1 MTVLKESTQTPI
13 ALRIHAGRPRMVACL
28 VFAVTALVAAAA
40 LSVAVGEADLPWS
53 LALDLRLPRT
63 ALAAVAGALFGLAG
77 ALIQAVTRNPLA
89 SPDVIG
95 VTQGAG
101 LAAVIAVTVGIPYAL
116 VAPAALAGGLLA
128 ATVVFLLGARSGF
141 TANRFV
147 LGGVAIAFALRA
159 GIEIVLTTADAIDA
173 QRAQI
178 WLLGS
183 LNGLGWAEAAPLA
196 IALAVALPLLA
207 VAAWA
212 LRTSAL
218 DDDTARGLGS
228 RPIAVRAAAG
238 GLGVV
243 VAALATAT
251 VGAVDFVAL
260 VAPQTAQRLARTER
274 PPLALSGVLGATLV
288 VLADIVARRLLA
300 PTQLPVGVVTAA
312 IGGPF
317 LIYLLLRGRRAN

>member
-1 MTVLKESTQTPI
+1 MRR
-13 ALRIHAGRPRMVACL
+13 LRYAGWL
-28 VFAVTALVAAAA
+28 VVAAAVLAGAMA
-40 LSVAVGEADLPWS
+40 LSVSVGEADLPWS

-63 ALAAVAGALFGLAG
+63 ALAAVSGALFGIGG
-77 ALIQAVTRNPLA
+77 ALIQSVTRNALA

-101 LAAVIAVTVGIPYAL
+101 LAAVIAVTAGLPYAF
-116 VAPAALAGGLLA
+116 VAPTALAGGLLA
-128 ATVVFLLGARSGF
+128 AAVAFLLGARSGF

-159 GIEIVLTTADAIDA
+159 GIEVTLTTADAIDA

-183 LNGLGWAEAAPLA
+183 VNGLGWAEATPLA
-196 IALAVALPLLA
+196 ITLVVALPLLA
-207 VAAWA
+207 MAAWA

-218 DDDTARGLGS
+218 DDDTARGLGA
-228 RPIAVRAAAG
+228 RPVGVRAGVGA
-238 GLGVV
+238 LGVV
-243 VAALATAT
+243 MAALATAT

-260 VAPQTAQRLARTER
+260 VAPQTAQRIARTER
-274 PPLALSGVLGATLV
+274 PPIALAAVIGAALV
-288 VLADIVARRLLA
+288 VVADLVARRVLA

-317 LIYLLLRGRRAN
+317 LIFLLLRARRA

>member
-1 MTVLKESTQTPI
+1 MKR
-13 ALRIHAGRPRMVACL
+13 LRYAGWL
-28 VFAVTALVAAAA
+28 LVAALVLAGAMA
-40 LSVAVGEADLPWS
+40 LSISVGEADLPWP

-63 ALAAVAGALFGLAG
+63 ALAAVSGALFAIGG
-77 ALIQAVTRNPLA
+77 ALLQSVTRNALA

-101 LAAVIAVTVGIPYAL
+101 LAAVIAVTAGLPYAL
-116 VAPAALAGGLLA
+116 VAPTALAGGLLA
-128 ATVVFLLGARSGF
+128 AAVAFLLGARSGF

-159 GIEIVLTTADAIDA
+159 GIEITLTTADAIDA

-183 LNGLGWAEAAPLA
+183 VNGLGWAEATPLA
-196 IALAVALPLLA
+196 VTLLVALPLLA
-207 VAAWA
+207 MAAWA

-218 DDDTARGLGS
+218 DDDTARGLGA
-228 RPIAVRAAAG
+228 RPVGVRAAVGA
-238 GLGVV
+238 LGAVL
-243 VAALATAT
+243 AALATAT

-260 VAPQTAQRLARTER
+260 VAPQTAQRIARTER
-274 PPLALSGVLGATLV
+274 PPIALAAVIGAALV
-288 VLADIVARRLLA
+288 VVADVVARRVLA

-317 LIYLLLRGRRAN
+317 LIFLLLRARRA

>member
-1 MTVLKESTQTPI
+1 MK
-13 ALRIHAGRPRMVACL
+13 LRYAGW
-28 VFAVTALVAAAA
+28 LVAAGAVLAGAMA
-40 LSVAVGEADLPWS
+40 LSVSVGEADLPWS

-63 ALAAVAGALFGLAG
+63 ALAAVSGALFGIGG
-77 ALIQAVTRNPLA
+77 ALIQSVTRNPLA

-101 LAAVIAVTVGIPYAL
+101 LAAVIAVTAGLPYAL
-116 VAPAALAGGLLA
+116 VAPTALAGGLLA
-128 ATVVFLLGARSGF
+128 AAVAFLLGARSGF

-159 GIEIVLTTADAIDA
+159 GIEITLTTADAIDA

-183 LNGLGWAEAAPLA
+183 LNGLGWAEATPLA
-196 IALAVALPLLA
+196 ITLVVALPLLA
-207 VAAWA
+207 MAAWA

-218 DDDTARGLGS
+218 DDDTARGLGA
-228 RPIAVRAAAG
+228 RPVGVRAAAG
-238 GLGVV
+238 ALGVV
-243 VAALATAT
+243 MAALATAT

-274 PPLALSGVLGATLV
+274 PPIALAGVVGAALV
-288 VLADIVARRLLA
+288 VVADLVARRLLA

-317 LIYLLLRGRRAN
+317 LIFLLLRARRA

>member
-1 MTVLKESTQTPI
+1 MTLLKDAVQQPV
-13 ALRIHAGRPRMVACL
+13 ALRMHHGRSRMALCL
-28 VFAVTALVAAAA
+28 LFGAAALVGAAA
-40 LSVAVGEADLPWS
+40 LSVSVGEADLPWS

-77 ALIQAVTRNPLA
+77 ALIQSVTRNPLA

-101 LAAVIAVTVGIPYAL
+101 LAAVIAVTVGLPYAM
-116 VAPAALAGGLLA
+116 VAPMALAGALLA
-128 ATVVFLLGARSGF
+128 AGVAFLLGARSGF

-183 LNGLGWAEAAPLA
+183 LNGLGWAEATPLA
-196 IALAVALPLLA
+196 IALVVALPLLA
-207 VAAWA
+207 MAAWA

-218 DDDTARGLGS
+218 DDDTARGLGG
-228 RPIAVRAAAG
+228 RPIGVRAAAG

-243 VAALATAT
+243 SAALATAT

-274 PPLALSGVLGATLV
+274 PPLALSGQLGAVLG
-288 VLADIVARRLLA
+288 VLADVVARRL
-300 PTQLPVGVVTAA
+300 GAA
-312 IGGPF
+312 
-317 LIYLLLRGRRAN
+317 RRR